1 MQKIAQSNGIKLSGA
16 NPYTTITPESIDN
29 KWEKVGP
36 ASRSDVNVVLGHCD
50 GDAASGVFLLQLC
63 VFLTS

>member
-29 KWEKVGP
+29 KWEKVGRA
-36 ASRSDVNVVLGHCD
+36 ASSDVNVVLGHCG
-50 GDAASGVFLLQLC
+50 GDAASGVFCYSC
-63 VFLTS
+63 VCF

>member
-36 ASRSDVNVVLGHCD
+36 AASSDVNVVLDC
-50 GDAASGVFLLQLC
+50 SFRCVLLQLC
-63 VFLTS
+63 VFLMS